1 LNHVNALHRFFT
13 LPVQTEFMSKNQP
26 ITRRMILAGGA
37 ALVIGG
43 AAVSVAAAQQAATS
57 AGNQDVVVYSAS
69 GASGDPGQRR
79 DEWMKAL
86 ATKLGIST
94 DRLQQAIED
103 TTKEVGFPP
112 PPPLLAP
119 SAMVGVPGA
128 MVIKIASPFASAAK
142 VLGITEDQLQKEQA
156 AGKSLADIARAHNVD
171 PKVVGDAIKAQR
183 RADIDKAVADKTM
196 TTELADRMRSH
207 IDEEVDHILQAVP
220 NGPDGTFSIRLERA
234 VSTKTGP

>member
-1 LNHVNALHRFFT
+1 
-13 LPVQTEFMSKNQP
+13 MSNNQP

-43 AAVSVAAAQQAATS
+43 AAVSVAAAQQAATTP
-57 AGNQDVVVYSAS
+57 AGNQDVVVFSTS
-69 GASGDPGQRR
+69 GAAGDPGKRR
-79 DEWMKAL
+79 DEWTKAL
-86 ATKLGIST
+86 ANKLGVSV

-112 PPPLLAP
+112 PPLLGP

-128 MVIKIASPFASAAK
+128 MVMKIGSPFASAAK
-142 VLGITEDQLQKEQA
+142 VLGISEDQLQKEQA

-183 RADIDKAVADKTM
+183 RADIDKAVADKSVPA
-196 TTELADRMRSH
+196 ELADRMRSH

-220 NGPDGTFSIRLERA
+220 NGPDGTFTIRLEQA
-234 VSTKTGP
+234 VSTTTGP